1 MESVMQIAA
10 IAVAAA
16 LCSVVVKNQ
25 SPGIGMVLGLSA
37 GVLILLLSFPA
48 TRNIKDL
55 MLTLSEMTNLAPA
68 VLAPV
73 TKTVGISIITKIS
86 SELCRDAKEN
96 GIASFLETAGA
107 ALALVVCVPLIE
119 AVLVMIKDL
128 L

>member
-96 GIASFLETAGA
+96 GIASFQIGRAH
-107 ALALVVCVPLIE
+107 V
-119 AVLVMIKDL
+119 
-128 L
+128 